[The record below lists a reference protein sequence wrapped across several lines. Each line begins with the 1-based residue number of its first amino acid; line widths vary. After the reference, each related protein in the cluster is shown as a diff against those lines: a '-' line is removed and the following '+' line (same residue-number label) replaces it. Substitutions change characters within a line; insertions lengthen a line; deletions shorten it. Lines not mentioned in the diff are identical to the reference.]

1 MLKKKLKV
9 KLKVKIKVKLKVKI
23 KMEIVVISII
33 LYISSVSNLTMLLTY
48 WPKIKNINFYELT
61 KLRGL
66 DR

>member
-1 MLKKKLKV
+1 
-9 KLKVKIKVKLKVKI
+9 
-23 KMEIVVISII
+23 MEIVVISII
-33 LYISSVSNLTMLLTY
+33 LYISSVSILTMLLTY